1 MQSGPCESKLLMV
14 NFLFFYCNFRVYF
27 VTGPIEGR

>member
-14 NFLFFYCNFRVYF
+14 KNIYYCIFRVYL

>member
-14 NFLFFYCNFRVYF
+14 KKNIYVCICRVYL

>member
-14 NFLFFYCNFRVYF
+14 KKLFIIVISEFIYYR
-27 VTGPIEGR
+27 TH

>member
-14 NFLFFYCNFRVYF
+14 KKKYYCVFRVYL
-27 VTGPIEGR
+27 VTVPIKGR

>member
-14 NFLFFYCNFRVYF
+14 KKYIYYCIFRVYL